1 VVGVVSKQATARR
14 RTGLRLGDLA
24 RLLAVWLV
32 SSAALALADALL
44 PNLTAQAAW
53 AYFAAAA
60 IAGLLGLVFRP
71 VFVFVAARIGW
82 LAVVLAGLVGQALL
96 IYAAIWIVPQISATF
111 WSAFWASWIVAGFA
125 TAAAWLGS
133 AGTDDAFTV
142 SLLRRRVKA
151 APIAD
156 PDVDGVVFVQLDGV
170 AFPVLRWAIQAG
182 RVQVMRRWVTS
193 GDYVLRE
200 WTAQLP
206 CTTPASQ
213 LGILH
218 GTVAGVPAFRWYDRE
233 LGRVLIANRADDAA
247 IIEQRATT
255 GAGLLADDGLAL
267 GNLFTGDAPRAV
279 LTMSHLGVA
288 RGSPVARQT
297 FAWFVTNPN
306 GFTRGV
312 VRTIA
317 EVAKER
323 WQAARQV
330 RLDVLPRV
338 HRGWTYAGLRAA
350 TNVLQRDLNT
360 AVIAEEM
367 RKGTKSIYVDYVD
380 YDEIAHHAGMFRPES
395 LAALDGL
402 DRVLGTLER
411 LSAQASRRY
420 HIVVLSDHGQS
431 QGQTF
436 RDRFGADL
444 GQLCTQLMKEEVAS
458 VDASVED
465 WGRADS
471 LAEDLAGTGV
481 TGRAARRAAATTSRH
496 VDQSAEAASSAP
508 ISVLGSGNLGLLYV
522 HSPARLTLKDLNERW
537 PGLVP
542 GLCAHEGVGFVAGLD
557 SAGVPWAL
565 GEKGRVRLDT
575 GEVTGQNPLEPYG
588 DHSARMLRRA
598 VVMPEAPDLYI
609 NSRVRDVTLDISAF
623 EPLVGAHG
631 GLGGWQDR
639 AVLLTPRALAHVL
652 PAEHIEGADRL
663 HAVLVAMLR
672 AVGQRKTVPDRTDP
686 AGLGEQRRD
695 EDHRQRHQ

>member
-1 VVGVVSKQATARR
+1 MPQS
-14 RTGLRLGDLA
+14 GLGLGDIV
-24 RLLAVWLV
+24 RLVVVWLV
-32 SSAALALADALL
+32 SSAALALADLLL
-44 PNLTAQAAW
+44 PNLTAQAPWVYLLAT
-53 AYFAAAA
+53 AV
-60 IAGLLGLVFRP
+60 AGLLGLVFRP
-71 VFVFVAARIGW
+71 ALALVAARIGW
-82 LAVVLAGLVGQALL
+82 VAVVLAGLVGQALL
-96 IYAAIWIVPQISATF
+96 VYAAIWIVPGISATF
-111 WSAFWASWIVAGFA
+111 WSAFWASWIVAVFA

-142 SLLRRRVKA
+142 SLMRRRIKGV
-151 APIAD
+151 PVAD
-156 PDVDGVVFVQLDGV
+156 PEVDGVVFVQLDGV

-182 RVQVMRRWVTS
+182 AVPTVRRWVTS
-193 GDYVLRE
+193 GEYVLRE

-233 LGRVLIANRADDAA
+233 LGRVLIANRPDDAA
-247 IIEQRATT
+247 IIEQLATT

-279 LTMSHLGVA
+279 LTMSRLGGG
-288 RGSPVARQT
+288 RGSAVARQT
-297 FAWFVTNPN
+297 FAWFLTNPN
-306 GFTRGV
+306 GFTRGL

-317 EVAKER
+317 ELAKER
-323 WQAARQV
+323 WQAARQH

-338 HRGWTYAGLRAA
+338 HRGWTYAALRAA

-360 AVIAEEM
+360 AVVAEEM
-367 RKGTKSIYVDYVD
+367 RRGTKSIYVDYVD

-411 LSAQASRRY
+411 LATQAARRY

-436 RDRFGADL
+436 RDRFGTDL
-444 GQLCTQLMKEEVAS
+444 GEVCTQLMKEEVAS
-458 VDASVED
+458 LDASVED

-471 LAEDLAGTGV
+471 LAEGLAGRGIS
-481 TGRAARRAAATTSRH
+481 GRAARRAATASSRH
-496 VDQSAEAASSAP
+496 VNQDAEAAATAAV
-508 ISVLGSGNLGLLYV
+508 SVLGSGNLGLLYV
-522 HSPARLTLKDLNERW
+522 HSGVRLTLDDLQERW
-537 PGLVP
+537 PSLVP
-542 GLCAHEGVGFVAGLD
+542 GLCAHEGIGFVAGLD
-557 SAGVPWAL
+557 TAGVPWVL

-575 GEVTGQNPLEPYG
+575 GVVIGQDPLKPYG
-588 DHSARMLRRA
+588 DHSAEMLRRA
-598 VVMPEAPDLYI
+598 LLMPEAPDLYI
-609 NSRVRDVTLDISAF
+609 NSRVTDITLDIAAF

-639 AVLLTPRALAHVL
+639 AVLLTPRSLAEVL
-652 PAEHIEGADRL
+652 PAEHIEGADHL
-663 HAVLVAMLR
+663 HTVLVAMLR
-672 AVGQRKTVPDRTDP
+672 TVGQRKTVP
-686 AGLGEQRRD
+686 E
-695 EDHRQRHQ
+695 

>member
-1 VVGVVSKQATARR
+1 MVAVSERTQARP
-14 RTGLRLGDLA
+14 RTGLRLGDIA
-24 RLLAVWLV
+24 RLAAVWLV
-32 SSAALALADALL
+32 SSAALALAAALL
-44 PNLTAQAAW
+44 PNLTAQAWW
-53 AYFAAAA
+53 AYFAATAV
-60 IAGLLGLVFRP
+60 AGLLGLVFRP
-71 VFVFVAARIGW
+71 VLVRVTSRIGW
-82 LAVVLAGLVGQALL
+82 LAVVFAGLVGQALL
-96 IYAAIWIVPQISATF
+96 VYAAIWIVPAISATF
-111 WSAFWASWIVAGFA
+111 WSAFWGSWIVAVVA
-125 TAAAWLGS
+125 TAAAWLAS
-133 AGTDDAFTV
+133 AGTDDAFTA
-142 SLLRRRVKA
+142 SLLRRRVRGS
-151 APIAD
+151 PVAD
-156 PDVDGVVFVQLDGV
+156 PEVDGVVFVQLDGV

-182 RVQVMRRWVTS
+182 RVQTLRRWVTS

-233 LGRVLIANRADDAA
+233 LGRVLIANRPDDAA

-255 GAGLLADDGLAL
+255 GVGLLADDGLAL

-279 LTMSHLGVA
+279 LTMSRLGGGRSSAVA
-288 RGSPVARQT
+288 RET
-297 FAWFVTNPN
+297 FAWFLTNPN

-317 EVAKER
+317 EVIKER
-323 WQAARQV
+323 WQADRQAR
-330 RLDVLPRV
+330 LNVLPRV

-360 AVIAEEM
+360 AVVADEM

-411 LSAQASRRY
+411 VSTAAARRY

-436 RDRFGADL
+436 HDRFGADL
-444 GQLCTQLMKEEVAS
+444 GQVCTQLMKQEVAS
-458 VDASVED
+458 IDASVED

-471 LAEDLAGTGV
+471 LAEDLAGAGI
-481 TGRAARRAAATTSRH
+481 TGRAARRAATATSRH
-496 VDQSAEAASSAP
+496 VDQGAEAANTAAV
-508 ISVLGSGNLGLLYV
+508 SVLGSGNLGLLYV
-522 HSPARLTLKDLNERW
+522 HSPARLTLEDLHQRW

-542 GLCAHEGVGFVAGLD
+542 GLSAHEGIGFVAGLD

-565 GEKGRVRLDT
+565 GEEGRVRLDT
-575 GEVTGQNPLEPYG
+575 GEVTGQDPLRPYG

-598 VVMPEAPDLYI
+598 VEMPEAPDLYI
-609 NSRVRDVTLDISAF
+609 NSRVSDATLDIAAF

-639 AVLLTPRALAHVL
+639 AVLLTPRAA
-652 PAEHIEGADRL
+652 
-663 HAVLVAMLR
+663 
-672 AVGQRKTVPDRTDP
+672 
-686 AGLGEQRRD
+686 
-695 EDHRQRHQ
+695 RQRPAHRTHRRCRSPPRCAGRNAACGRSAQDGAGIACTPRLQGNAEAP